1 MGLVVLVIGA
11 LNLMALWDK
20 EFVSA
25 VTSAGTLLVVL
36 AALLVGGITGSLLK
50 IEERL
55 EAFGAWLQMKTSKD
69 GSGDKEKFIEGFVN
83 ASLLFTIGPMAVL
96 GALSDGLGQGIETLA
111 LKSTLD
117 GFTSIAFAAALG
129 WGVAFSA
136 LPVGIWQ
143 GALTVVAAF
152 AGALMP
158 AAVVSSITATG
169 GILLL
174 ATGLRVLQIR
184 MVSFAART
192 NCRTAN
198 YSFGGRHSLVPISL
212 VVASTHANQK
222 MGCDYISHCAFGCFR
237 RGTCPGRLR
246 LHIWNKRSL
255 RHQRR

>member
-1 MGLVVLVIGA
+1 MLGIGTFLNVVAIVIGAAIGVLIGNRLPEKMSKLLTDAMGLVVLVIGA
-11 LNLMALWDK
+11 MNLMALWDVD
-20 EFVSA
+20 FVRA

-36 AALLVGGITGSLLK
+36 AALIVGGISGSLLR

-55 EAFGAWLQMKTSKD
+55 ENFGSWLQRKTSKA
-69 GSGDKEKFIEGFVN
+69 GQAASREKFIEGFVN

-117 GFTSIAFAAALG
+117 GFTAVAFAAALG

-136 LPVGIWQ
+136 IPVGLWQ
-143 GALTVVAAF
+143 GILTVAAAF

-158 AAVVSSITATG
+158 AAVVASITATG

-184 MVSFAART
+184 M
-192 NCRTAN
+192 
-198 YSFGGRHSLVPISL
+198 IS
-212 VVASTHANQK
+212 VASLLPALIAAPLITVLVQS
-222 MGCDYISHCAFGCFR
+222 I
-237 RGTCPGRLR
+237 
-246 LHIWNKRSL
+246 I
-255 RHQRR
+255 

>member
-1 MGLVVLVIGA
+1 MLGLGTIINVVAIVGGATIGVLLGNRLPEKMSRVLTDAMGLVVLVIGA
-11 LNLMALWDK
+11 INLMALWDS
-20 EFVSA
+20 EYVEA

-36 AALLVGGITGSLLK
+36 GALLIGGIAGSLLQ

-55 EAFGAWLQMKTSKD
+55 ESFGGWLQKKTSKD
-69 GSGDKEKFIEGFVN
+69 NQDSSKERFIEGFVN

-96 GALSDGLGQGIETLA
+96 GALSDGLGQGFETLA

-117 GFTSIAFAAALG
+117 GFTAIAFAAALG

-136 LPVGIWQ
+136 IPVGVWQ

-158 AAVVSSITATG
+158 AAVVSAITATG

-184 MVSFAART
+184 MVS
-192 NCRTAN
+192 
-198 YSFGGRHSLVPISL
+198 
-212 VVASTHANQK
+212 VASLLPALIVAPLLTLLVQAL
-222 MGCDYISHCAFGCFR
+222 I
-237 RGTCPGRLR
+237 
-246 LHIWNKRSL
+246 
-255 RHQRR
+255 

>member
-1 MGLVVLVIGA
+1 MLGLGTIINVVAIVGGATIGVLLGHRLPEKMSRVLTDAMGLVVLVIGA
-11 LNLMALWDK
+11 INLMALWDS
-20 EFVSA
+20 EYVEA

-36 AALLVGGITGSLLK
+36 GALLIGGIAGSLLQ

-55 EAFGAWLQMKTSKD
+55 ESFGGWLQKKTSKD
-69 GSGDKEKFIEGFVN
+69 NQDSSKERFIEGFVN

-96 GALSDGLGQGIETLA
+96 GALSDGLGQGFETLA

-117 GFTSIAFAAALG
+117 GFTAIAFAAALG

-136 LPVGIWQ
+136 IPVGVWQ

-158 AAVVSSITATG
+158 AAVVSAITATG

-184 MVSFAART
+184 MVS
-192 NCRTAN
+192 
-198 YSFGGRHSLVPISL
+198 
-212 VVASTHANQK
+212 VASLLPALIVAPLLTLLVQ
-222 MGCDYISHCAFGCFR
+222 AF
-237 RGTCPGRLR
+237 
-246 LHIWNKRSL
+246 I
-255 RHQRR
+255 

>member
-1 MGLVVLVIGA
+1 MLGLGTILNVIAIVAGATLGVLIGDRLPEKMSRVLTDAMGLVVLVIGA
-11 LNLMALWDK
+11 LNLMALWDS
-20 EFVSA
+20 EFVAA

-36 AALLVGGITGSLLK
+36 AALLIGGITGSLLK

-55 EAFGAWLQMKTSKD
+55 EEFGAWLQKRTSKN
-69 GSGDKEKFIEGFVN
+69 GTGNKQKFIEGFVN

-143 GALTVVAAF
+143 GLLTVVAAF

-158 AAVVSSITATG
+158 AAVVASITATG

-184 MVSFAART
+184 MVSVAALLP
-192 NCRTAN
+192 ALIVAP
-198 YSFGGRHSLVPISL
+198 LVTLL
-212 VVASTHANQK
+212 VDA
-222 MGCDYISHCAFGCFR
+222 I
-237 RGTCPGRLR
+237 L
-246 LHIWNKRSL
+246 
-255 RHQRR
+255 